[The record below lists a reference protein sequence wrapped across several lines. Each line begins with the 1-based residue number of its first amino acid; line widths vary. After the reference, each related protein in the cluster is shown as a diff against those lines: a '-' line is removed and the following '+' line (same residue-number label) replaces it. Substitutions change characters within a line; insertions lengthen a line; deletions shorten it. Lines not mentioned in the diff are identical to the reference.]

1 MQKFYSEQ
9 LAEAIKLL
17 YFQTDASLYPKAV
30 PLLEKA
36 AAANEPD
43 AFYVLARCYAWGDS
57 GLPDS
62 KENDKKALEL
72 SKRGAELGS
81 ALAILGADRFG
92 KLGAIKPQMKMTH
105 EEAFAAAI
113 KMADSGNPLAMYAV
127 GLVYFWG
134 DVNRLPAYKLPTPE
148 ANALESLKWFD
159 RAAEQGFV
167 PGFRNGYLSRRQGE
181 NRVPKD
187 LGAALTFVERVQDRC
202 AIPSVLYSNIGNDYD
217 TFGQKDKMIYWYQ
230 RGVEAGE
237 NLCMNNLAYSY
248 EHGDGVKQDNKLAYK
263 YYKMAFDAG
272 YAPAAKSLER
282 VKKPSFWESL
292 LKR

>member
-1 MQKFYSEQ
+1 MQNFYSEQ

-17 YFQTDASLYPKAV
+17 YFQTDASLYSKAV

-36 AAANEPD
+36 TANAEPD

-57 GLPDS
+57 GMPDS
-62 KENDKKALEL
+62 KENNQKALEL
-72 SKRGAELGS
+72 SRRGAELGS
-81 ALAILGADRFG
+81 CLAILGADRFG
-92 KLGAIKPQMKMTH
+92 RLGAIKPQMKMTH

-113 KMADSGNPLAMYAV
+113 RMAEEGNPLAMYAV

-134 DVNRLPAYKLPTPE
+134 DINRLLAYRFPTPE

-167 PGFRNGYLSRRQGE
+167 PGFRNGYLSRRKGE
-181 NRVPKD
+181 NHVPKD

-202 AIPSVLYSNIGNDYD
+202 AIPPILCSNIGNDYD

-230 RGVEAGE
+230 RGVEAGDS
-237 NLCMNNLAYSY
+237 LCMNNLAYSY
-248 EHGDGVKQDNKLAYK
+248 EHGDGVKQDNKNAYK
-263 YYKMAFDAG
+263 YYKMALDAG
-272 YAPAAKSLER
+272 YTQAAKSLEKL
-282 VKKPSFWESL
+282 KKPSLFETL
-292 LKR
+292 FKR